1 MQLSKGQFLQVNSC
15 RLMPWVESGGDVV
28 IVGDNSDGSINMR
41 ELRAK
46 LGKGCTIYKQTL
58 HCYIVSLIRSWYK

>member
-1 MQLSKGQFLQVNSC
+1 MHFQVNSA

-28 IVGDNSDGSINMR
+28 TVGEDKEGGVNMK

-46 LGKGCTIYKQTL
+46 LGEN
-58 HCYIVSLIRSWYK
+58 